1 MIDISAVGAFVRI
14 AFKGDGKKRGWAITE
29 FSDEGTPFEC
39 PDVDLSTNQ
48 KNLNGQMISSRTPS
62 VYTVSVTVIPNSKDD
77 VFLTRHAQEA
87 ALQPGNIVP
96 IDKLIVES
104 IELGIPDI
112 NGSRASTLASR
123 GTSFGATGAGYMV
136 FKWMN
141 GRMKNAPTGPSTSA
155 EGRLASRTFTFEM
168 EKFIAPTGNGSNVD
182 SSRG

>member
-14 AFKGDGKKRGWAITE
+14 TFKGDGNNRGWSITE

-62 VYTVSVTVIPNSKDD
+62 IYTVSVTVIPNSADD
-77 VFLTRHAQEA
+77 IFLTRHAQEA
-87 ALQPGNIVP
+87 ALQPGNITP

-112 NGSRASTLASR
+112 NQSRASTLTDRNSY
-123 GTSFGATGAGYMV
+123 SGYAI

-141 GRMKNAPTGPSTSA
+141 GRMKNSPTGPSTSA
-155 EGRLASRTFTFEM
+155 EGRLAARTFTFEM

>member
-14 AFKGDGKKRGWAITE
+14 TFKGDGNNRGWSITE

-62 VYTVSVTVIPNSKDD
+62 VYTVSVTVIPNSADD
-77 VFLTRHAQEA
+77 IFLTRHAQEA
-87 ALQPGNIVP
+87 ALQPGNITP

-112 NGSRASTLASR
+112 NQSRASTLADRNSY
-123 GTSFGATGAGYMV
+123 SGYAI

-141 GRMKNAPTGPSTSA
+141 GRMKNSPTGPSTSA

-182 SSRG
+182 SYRG

>member
-14 AFKGDGKKRGWAITE
+14 TFKGDGNNRGLTITE

-62 VYTVSVTVIPNSKDD
+62 IYTVSVTVIPNSADD
-77 VFLTRHAQEA
+77 IFLTRHAQEA
-87 ALQPGNIVP
+87 ALQPGNITP

-112 NGSRASTLASR
+112 NQSRASTLADRNSY
-123 GTSFGATGAGYMV
+123 SGYAI

-141 GRMKNAPTGPSTSA
+141 GRMKNSPTGPSTSA

>member
-14 AFKGDGKKRGWAITE
+14 TFKGDGNDRGWSITE

-62 VYTVSVTVIPNSKDD
+62 VYTVSVTVIPNSADD
-77 VFLTRHAQEA
+77 IFLTRHAQEA
-87 ALQPGNIVP
+87 GLQPGNITP

-112 NGSRASTLASR
+112 NQSRSSTL
-123 GTSFGATGAGYMV
+123 TGRNSYSGYAV

-182 SSRG
+182 SSR

>member
-14 AFKGDGKKRGWAITE
+14 TFKGDGNNRGWSITE

-62 VYTVSVTVIPNSKDD
+62 VYTVSVTVIPNSADD
-77 VFLTRHAQEA
+77 IFLTRHAQEA
-87 ALQPGNIVP
+87 ALQPGNVTP
-96 IDKLIVES
+96 IDRLIVES

-112 NGSRASTLASR
+112 NQSRASTLADRNSY
-123 GTSFGATGAGYMV
+123 SGYAI

-141 GRMKNAPTGPSTSA
+141 GRMKNSPTGPSTSA
-155 EGRLASRTFTFEM
+155 EGRLSPRTFTFEM

>member
-14 AFKGDGKKRGWAITE
+14 TFKGDGNDRGWSITE

-62 VYTVSVTVIPNSKDD
+62 VYTVSVTVIPNSADD
-77 VFLTRHAQEA
+77 IFLTRHAQEA
-87 ALQPGNIVP
+87 ALQPGNITP

-112 NGSRASTLASR
+112 NQSRASTLAGSN
-123 GTSFGATGAGYMV
+123 SYSGYAV

>member
-14 AFKGDGKKRGWAITE
+14 TFKGDGNNRGWSITE

-77 VFLTRHAQEA
+77 MFLTRHAQEA
-87 ALQPGNIVP
+87 SLQPGNITP

-112 NGSRASTLASR
+112 NQSRASTLADRNSY
-123 GTSFGATGAGYMV
+123 SGYAI

-141 GRMKNAPTGPSTSA
+141 GRMKNSPTGPSTSA

-168 EKFIAPTGNGSNVD
+168 EKFIAPTGNGSNVN

>member
-14 AFKGDGKKRGWAITE
+14 TFKGDGNDRGWSITE

-62 VYTVSVTVIPNSKDD
+62 VYTVSVTVIPNSADD
-77 VFLTRHAQEA
+77 IFLTRHAQEA
-87 ALQPGNIVP
+87 ALQPGNITP

-112 NGSRASTLASR
+112 NQSRASTLADRNSY
-123 GTSFGATGAGYMV
+123 SGYAV

-141 GRMKNAPTGPSTSA
+141 GRMKNSPTGPSTSA

>member
-14 AFKGDGKKRGWAITE
+14 TFKGDGNDRGWSITE

-62 VYTVSVTVIPNSKDD
+62 VYTVSVTVIPNSADD
-77 VFLTRHAQEA
+77 IFLTRHAQEA
-87 ALQPGNIVP
+87 ALQPGNITP

-112 NGSRASTLASR
+112 NQSRASTL
-123 GTSFGATGAGYMV
+123 TGRNSYSGYAI

>member
-14 AFKGDGKKRGWAITE
+14 KFKGDGNNGGWSITE

-62 VYTVSVTVIPNSKDD
+62 VYIVSVTVIPNSADD
-77 VFLTRHAQEA
+77 IFLTRHAQEA
-87 ALQPGNIVP
+87 ALQPGNITP

-112 NGSRASTLASR
+112 NQSRASTLADRNSY
-123 GTSFGATGAGYMV
+123 SGYAI

-141 GRMKNAPTGPSTSA
+141 GRMKNSPTGPSTSA
-155 EGRLASRTFTFEM
+155 EGRLAPRTFTFEM

>member
-14 AFKGDGKKRGWAITE
+14 TFKGDGNNRGWSITE

-62 VYTVSVTVIPNSKDD
+62 VYTVSVTVIPNSADD
-77 VFLTRHAQEA
+77 IFLTRHAQEA
-87 ALQPGNIVP
+87 ALQPGNITP

-112 NGSRASTLASR
+112 NQSRASTLADRNSY
-123 GTSFGATGAGYMV
+123 SGYAI

-141 GRMKNAPTGPSTSA
+141 GRMKNSPTGPSTSA

-168 EKFIAPTGNGSNVD
+168 EKYIAPTGNGSNVD

>member
-1 MIDISAVGAFVRI
+1 MFDISAVGAFVRI
-14 AFKGDGKKRGWAITE
+14 TFKGDGNDRGWSITE

-62 VYTVSVTVIPNSKDD
+62 IYTVSVTVIRNSADD
-77 VFLTRHAQEA
+77 IFLTRHAQEA
-87 ALQPGNIVP
+87 ALQPGNITP

-112 NGSRASTLASR
+112 NQSRASTLASR
-123 GTSFGATGAGYMV
+123 GTTGAGYAI

>member
-14 AFKGDGKKRGWAITE
+14 TFKGDGNNRGLTITE

-62 VYTVSVTVIPNSKDD
+62 IYTVSVTVIPNSADD
-77 VFLTRHAQEA
+77 IFLTRHAQEA
-87 ALQPGNIVP
+87 ALQPGNITP

-112 NGSRASTLASR
+112 NQSRASTLSDR
-123 GTSFGATGAGYMV
+123 NSYSGYAI

-141 GRMKNAPTGPSTSA
+141 GRMKNSPTGPSTSA
-155 EGRLASRTFTFEM
+155 EGRLAARTFTFEM

>member
-14 AFKGDGKKRGWAITE
+14 TFKGDGNNRGWSITE

-62 VYTVSVTVIPNSKDD
+62 VYTVSVTVISNSADD
-77 VFLTRHAQEA
+77 IFLTRHAQEA
-87 ALQPGNIVP
+87 ALQPGNITP

-112 NGSRASTLASR
+112 NQSRASTLADRNSY
-123 GTSFGATGAGYMV
+123 SGYAI

>member
-14 AFKGDGKKRGWAITE
+14 TFKGDGNDRGWSITE

-62 VYTVSVTVIPNSKDD
+62 VYTVSVTVIPNSADD
-77 VFLTRHAQEA
+77 IFLTRHAQEA
-87 ALQPGNIVP
+87 ALQPGNITP

-112 NGSRASTLASR
+112 NQSRASTLADRNSY
-123 GTSFGATGAGYMV
+123 SGYAV

>member
-14 AFKGDGKKRGWAITE
+14 TFKGDGNNRGWSITE

-62 VYTVSVTVIPNSKDD
+62 IYTVSVTVIPNSADD
-77 VFLTRHAQEA
+77 IFLTRHAQEA
-87 ALQPGNIVP
+87 ALQPGNITP

-112 NGSRASTLASR
+112 NQSRASTLSDR
-123 GTSFGATGAGYMV
+123 NSYSGYAI

-141 GRMKNAPTGPSTSA
+141 GRMKNSPTGPSTSA
-155 EGRLASRTFTFEM
+155 EGRLAARTFTFEM

>member
-14 AFKGDGKKRGWAITE
+14 TFKGDGNNRGWSITE

-62 VYTVSVTVIPNSKDD
+62 VYTVSVTVIPNSADD
-77 VFLTRHAQEA
+77 IFLTRHAQEA
-87 ALQPGNIVP
+87 SLQPGNITP

-112 NGSRASTLASR
+112 NQSRASTLTDRNSY
-123 GTSFGATGAGYMV
+123 SGYAI

-141 GRMKNAPTGPSTSA
+141 GRMKNSPTGPSTSA

>member
-14 AFKGDGKKRGWAITE
+14 TFKGDGNNRGWSITE

-62 VYTVSVTVIPNSKDD
+62 VYTVSVTVIPNSADD
-77 VFLTRHAQEA
+77 IFLTRHAQEA
-87 ALQPGNIVP
+87 ALQPGNITP
-96 IDKLIVES
+96 IHKLIVES

-112 NGSRASTLASR
+112 NHSRASTLSDR
-123 GTSFGATGAGYMV
+123 NSYSGYAI

-141 GRMKNAPTGPSTSA
+141 GRMKNSPTGPSTSA

>member
-14 AFKGDGKKRGWAITE
+14 TFKGDGNNRGWSITE

-62 VYTVSVTVIPNSKDD
+62 VYTVSVTVIPNSADD
-77 VFLTRHAQEA
+77 IFLTRHAQEA
-87 ALQPGNIVP
+87 ALQPGNITPV
-96 IDKLIVES
+96 DKLIVES

-112 NGSRASTLASR
+112 NQSRASTLAGRNSY
-123 GTSFGATGAGYMV
+123 SGYAI

>member
-14 AFKGDGKKRGWAITE
+14 TFKGDGNNRGWSITE

-62 VYTVSVTVIPNSKDD
+62 IYTVSVTVIPNSADD
-77 VFLTRHAQEA
+77 IFLTRHAQEA
-87 ALQPGNIVP
+87 ALQPGNITP
-96 IDKLIVES
+96 IDKLIFES

-112 NGSRASTLASR
+112 NQSRASTLTDRNSY
-123 GTSFGATGAGYMV
+123 SGYAI

-141 GRMKNAPTGPSTSA
+141 GRMKNSPTGPSTSA

>member
-14 AFKGDGKKRGWAITE
+14 TFKGDGNNRGWSITE

-62 VYTVSVTVIPNSKDD
+62 IYTVSVTVIPNSADD
-77 VFLTRHAQEA
+77 IFLTRHAQEA
-87 ALQPGNIVP
+87 ALQPGNITP

-112 NGSRASTLASR
+112 NQSRASTLADRNSY
-123 GTSFGATGAGYMV
+123 SGYAI

-141 GRMKNAPTGPSTSA
+141 GRMKNSPTGPSTSA

>member
-14 AFKGDGKKRGWAITE
+14 TFKGDGNNRGWSITE

-62 VYTVSVTVIPNSKDD
+62 VYTVSVTVIPNSADD
-77 VFLTRHAQEA
+77 IFLTRHAQEA
-87 ALQPGNIVP
+87 SLQPGNITP

-112 NGSRASTLASR
+112 NQSRASTLSDR
-123 GTSFGATGAGYMV
+123 NSYSGYAI

-141 GRMKNAPTGPSTSA
+141 GRMKNSPTGPSTSA

>member
-14 AFKGDGKKRGWAITE
+14 TFKGDGNDRGWSITE

-62 VYTVSVTVIPNSKDD
+62 VYTVSVTVIPNSADD
-77 VFLTRHAQEA
+77 IFLTRHAQEA
-87 ALQPGNIVP
+87 ALQPGNITP

-112 NGSRASTLASR
+112 NQSRASTLADRNSY
-123 GTSFGATGAGYMV
+123 SGYAV

-182 SSRG
+182 SSLG

>member
-14 AFKGDGKKRGWAITE
+14 TFKGDGNNRGWSITE

-48 KNLNGQMISSRTPS
+48 KNLNGQMVSSRTPS
-62 VYTVSVTVIPNSKDD
+62 VYTVSVTVIPNSADD
-77 VFLTRHAQEA
+77 IFLTRHAQEA
-87 ALQPGNIVP
+87 ALQPGNITP

-112 NGSRASTLASR
+112 NQSRASTLADRNSY
-123 GTSFGATGAGYMV
+123 SGYAV

-155 EGRLASRTFTFEM
+155 DGRLASRTFTFEM

>member
-14 AFKGDGKKRGWAITE
+14 TFKGDGNNRGWSITE

-62 VYTVSVTVIPNSKDD
+62 VYTVSVTVIPNSADD
-77 VFLTRHAQEA
+77 IFLTRHAQEA
-87 ALQPGNIVP
+87 SLQPGNITP

-112 NGSRASTLASR
+112 NQSRASTLTDRNSY
-123 GTSFGATGAGYMV
+123 SGYAI

-141 GRMKNAPTGPSTSA
+141 GRMKNSPTGPSTSA
-155 EGRLASRTFTFEM
+155 EGRLASCTFTFEM